1 MHAEII
7 SIGTEILMGEIVD
20 TNSGYLAAELAKI
33 GVDVRWVTKVGDDP
47 DRLHE
52 AIERGW
58 NRSDVTMT
66 TGGLGPTSDDLT
78 RESIASVMDEEMVV
92 QDDLLATL
100 KAQFEGRGMPMP
112 ATNIKQATLIESAE
126 VVLNPLGTAPGW
138 WVKRGD
144 RVIVA
149 MPGPPRE
156 LSRMWD
162 NEVAP
167 KLRKMNPEV
176 AIVTR
181 TIKTFGISEGSLD
194 EMLSPLFK
202 SSNPNLGIYSKQNGI
217 HLRAIATA
225 RTESEAREMIAPMEQ
240 EIRRIAG
247 HAIWGLDDETVES
260 QAIDALKQ
268 TGNTL
273 GIIEGFTG
281 GLLSSSMSEA
291 PGYADVVSGSI
302 VASNPSALR
311 RFGVPEGVFNNWD
324 SPTSASAVAM
334 ANAAQD
340 FFGAD
345 VGVGITGLVREPTE
359 ASGPVGTAHMAFAV
373 GDKTTTR
380 SGRYP
385 TQRLR
390 IRSRAVTHALLE
402 LIAALNSSG

>member
-1 MHAEII
+1 
-7 SIGTEILMGEIVD
+7 
-20 TNSGYLAAELAKI
+20 
-33 GVDVRWVTKVGDDP
+33 
-47 DRLHE
+47 
-52 AIERGW
+52 
-58 NRSDVTMT
+58 
-66 TGGLGPTSDDLT
+66 
-78 RESIASVMDEEMVV
+78 
-92 QDDLLATL
+92 
-100 KAQFEGRGMPMP
+100 MPMP

-176 AIVTR
+176 IIVTR

-359 ASGPVGTAHMAFAV
+359 A
-373 GDKTTTR
+373 R
-380 SGRYP
+380 SEEHTSELPSRRNLVC
-385 TQRLR
+385 RL
-390 IRSRAVTHALLE
+390 LLE
-402 LIAALNSSG
+402 KKN